1 MSRHRKDPEKTPAVG
16 LLTVLLVLNFAS
28 LGFGKTVS
36 GVVVDPQGLVTVG
49 PQVILTC
56 GAHQEVGQTD
66 SEGRFRFSRPSRL
79 EKCTLSVSHPD
90 FAPFKEPVA
99 RLLEPWL
106 IQLQLREVNQV
117 INVIE
122 EEEESALTGL
132 MTLTSVSLSAAEL
145 KIIGNNTPNL
155 IQYAKALSG
164 TTLSQDQIY
173 VDGLPGSWLPP
184 AEAIERI
191 TINTDPFSAEYAE
204 SDRNHIE
211 ITTRSPDRQLRFN
224 LSGASLGLGG
234 GSVLESDTTSTSRST
249 NLGLSGP
256 IPRLPLTFSIHGSL
270 GSAQKDQ
277 PIRAVTL
284 HNELE
289 PTPIPPA
296 RTTTSTDSL
305 YLGAYYSGSEKTR
318 ANLSFYQSRGRSSNA
333 NVGGLTLEEAG
344 MSSILTTR
352 GVRAALEVAGAHHI
366 YRSGLVME
374 KTASHAWAHQNKLEV
389 VVLGSFV
396 GGGASVLDKRTQH
409 TSWTWKNV
417 LDSITAGRS
426 WSVGTTLSG
435 SQNSDFELPAV
446 TGRMQFETLEE
457 YAAAQDGA
465 STGTWYLAR
474 GQATAS
480 YNSTMAATFLQSDL
494 LRSRTA
500 ILRGGVRLDY
510 QNGGGVQFS
519 PRLFGALKVDEFTFR
534 GGAGRFVHNWTNDV
548 FMKVRKG
555 DGQDLQRF
563 VISNASFED
572 VSREIANDEP
582 TIVSS
587 VAPNLVRPHYLM
599 LRASVDRRFR
609 KLFAGVEYTWTKGL
623 HLLGSRRMST
633 PTGWLDRVE
642 SNRLLRKHQLHTRLS
657 HEWKNQTIV
666 FHYEWI
672 RSHDDTDGPFSFPEN
687 QDDIGAEWAR
697 TTGVAAHNFSLV
709 ANWKLPS
716 AVSLSLVVTSR
727 SPIPL
732 NITSPLDV
740 NRDSLYN
747 DREGQIRN
755 SGVGPA
761 YHWLTLF
768 VHHRLK
774 LPHFMVPS
782 SAEIYADLGLHADN
796 LLNNK
801 NYLTFGSVMN
811 SPLFEQ
817 PLRAFHGRSL
827 RLSINL
833 AL

>member
-49 PQVILTC
+49 AQVILSC
-56 GAHQEVGQTD
+56 GAHKEVVQTD
-66 SEGRFRFSRPSRL
+66 SEGRFGFSWPSRL
-79 EKCTLSVSHPD
+79 EKCALSVSHPD

-99 RLLEPWL
+99 RLPEPWL

-132 MTLTSVSLSAAEL
+132 MTLTSVSLSAADL

-164 TTLSQDQIY
+164 TTLSQDKIY

-270 GSAQKDQ
+270 GSARKDQ

-318 ANLSFYQSRGRSSNA
+318 ANFSFYQSRGRSSNA

-344 MSSILTTR
+344 MSSVLTAR

-366 YRSGLVME
+366 YRSGLVMDR
-374 KTASHAWAHQNKLEV
+374 TDSHAWAHQSKLEV

-417 LDSITAGRS
+417 LDSNTAGRS

-435 SQNSDFELPAV
+435 SQNSDSELPAV
-446 TGRMQFETLEE
+446 TGMIQFETLEE

-465 STGTWYLAR
+465 STGTWYLSR

-480 YNSTMAATFLQSDL
+480 YNSTTAATFLQSDL

-534 GGAGRFVHNWTNDV
+534 AGAGRFVHNWTNDV

-572 VSREIANDEP
+572 VSSEIANDEP

-587 VAPNLVRPHYLM
+587 VAPDLVRPHYLM

-609 KLFAGVEYTWTKGL
+609 KLFAGVEYTWTNGL
-623 HLLGSRRMST
+623 HLLGSHRMST

-709 ANWKLPS
+709 AHWKLPS
-716 AVSLSLVVTSR
+716 AVSLSLVATSR

-747 DREGQIRN
+747 DREGRVRN

-782 SAEIYADLGLHADN
+782 SAEVYADLGLHADN

-817 PLRAFHGRSL
+817 PLSAFHGRSL